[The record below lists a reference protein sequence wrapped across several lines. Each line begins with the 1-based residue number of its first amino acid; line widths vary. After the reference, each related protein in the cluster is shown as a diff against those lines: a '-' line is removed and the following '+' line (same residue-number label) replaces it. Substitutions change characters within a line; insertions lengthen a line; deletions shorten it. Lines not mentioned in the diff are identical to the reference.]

1 MNRGRSGEKER
12 EREGGRERETDD
24 GNTTSIPKIPAEKVA
39 GSVVKGS
46 RLNARVARPA
56 VGEDT
61 LDDRAMLF

>member
-12 EREGGRERETDD
+12 EKKGERETDD

>member
-12 EREGGRERETDD
+12 ERERGRERETDD

>member
-1 MNRGRSGEKER
+1 M
-12 EREGGRERETDD
+12 RERETDD